1 MSLNTPIKDW
11 HGKTVWLLGA
21 SSGIGRATASAL
33 HAQGARVVVSARN
46 VDALNQFVTQHPGAI
61 AMPLDASEAAAVRAA
76 CAAIVASGGLDHA
89 MYCAGHYQDMSAL
102 AFDLDDM
109 VKHNQVNYVGALYM
123 IDAVLPHFLAQ
134 AASLEKSG
142 KKAMM
147 VTARAATSGRPAR
160 APGASANGA
169 SGAGHI
175 SLVGSVAGYRGLPK
189 SLAYGPTKA
198 ALINLAETLY
208 LDLHDR
214 GIGVSVINPGF
225 VKTPLTA
232 QNDFKM
238 PALISPEE
246 AATAILEGWAHGEF
260 EIHFP
265 KRFTRWMKA
274 MQALPYGLF
283 FSAIRRF
290 VTV

>member
-1 MSLNTPIKDW
+1 M
-11 HGKTVWLLGA
+11 
-21 SSGIGRATASAL
+21 
-33 HAQGARVVVSARN
+33 SARN
-46 VDALNQFVTQHPGAI
+46 ANALNEFVMQHPGAL
-61 AMPLDASEAAAVRAA
+61 AMPLDAGDALAVRAA
-76 CAAIVASGGLDHA
+76 CATVVASGGLDHA
-89 MYCAGHYQDMSAL
+89 VYCAGHYHDMSAL
-102 AFDLDDM
+102 AFDLPDM
-109 VKHNQVNYVGALYM
+109 IKHNQVNYVGALYM
-123 IDAVLPHFLAQ
+123 LDAVLPHFLA
-134 AASLEKSG
+134 SS
-142 KKAMM
+142 
-147 VTARAATSGRPAR
+147 
-160 APGASANGA
+160 
-169 SGAGHI
+169 AGHI
-175 SLVGSVAGYRGLPK
+175 TLVGSVAGYRGLPK

-232 QNDFKM
+232 HNDFKM

-246 AATAILEGWAHGEF
+246 AAREILAGWASGEF

-265 KRFTRWMKA
+265 KRFTLWMKA
-274 MQALPYGLF
+274 MQALPYRLF

>member
-1 MSLNTPIKDW
+1 MSLNSPIKDW

-33 HAQGARVVVSARN
+33 HAKGARVIVSARN
-46 VDALNQFVTQHPGAI
+46 ASALNEFVAQHLGAI
-61 AMPLDASEAAAVRAA
+61 AMPLDASDASAVRAA
-76 CAAIVASGGLDHA
+76 CAAIVGSGGLDHA
-89 MYCAGHYQDMSAL
+89 VYCAGHYHDMSAL

-109 VKHNQVNYVGALYM
+109 VKHNQINYVGALYM
-123 IDAVLPHFLAQ
+123 LDAVLPHFLGKAGQ
-134 AASLEKSG
+134 GAKTAKSAVPGTSAKAFAPPSNSAAI
-142 KKAMM
+142 
-147 VTARAATSGRPAR
+147 
-160 APGASANGA
+160 
-169 SGAGHI
+169 AGHI

-208 LDLHDR
+208 LDLHDK
-214 GIGVSVINPGF
+214 GIGVSIINPGF

-246 AATAILEGWAHGEF
+246 AATAILEGWANGEF